1 MRKTMIVG
9 ANAPG
14 GAYPYVHNG
23 RMIGGFAVIVYP
35 ARYGV
40 YGYKTIMIKYDR
52 TVYEADLGNGTQCAA
67 ESIRSFNTGK
77 GWRKVA
83 AERF

>member
-40 YGYKTIMIKYDR
+40 YATR
-52 TVYEADLGNGTQCAA
+52 P
-67 ESIRSFNTGK
+67 S
-77 GWRKVA
+77 
-83 AERF
+83 